1 MPRGPLLGEQAG
13 GARGWQLGRA
23 PWPPLPL
30 AWLPGSAP
38 SPSPRAGRVSTC
50 RHSSAPSA
58 SQSRPRPGRAG
69 AGKALAFLSLAPHE
83 SLGEGGRLHPTARDC
98 SERAVTHR
106 AGRPG
111 RQARQS
117 PVLPQDPRPPRATP
131 REGISTLQPW
141 EASGALPAVTPPFTC
156 PPYTLRELIP
166 VAATFSRPLHT
177 GFLVERC
184 PESPPMGGWA
194 QGRASSLLCPARPL
208 HECGLSV
215 DA

>member
-1 MPRGPLLGEQAG
+1 MAAGPRTVA
-13 GARGWQLGRA
+13 
-23 PWPPLPL
+23 
-30 AWLPGSAP
+30 
-38 SPSPRAGRVSTC
+38 SPSARLAARLRTL
-50 RHSSAPSA
+50 
-58 SQSRPRPGRAG
+58 
-69 AGKALAFLSLAPHE
+69 ALAP
-83 SLGEGGRLHPTARDC
+83 
-98 SERAVTHR
+98 
-106 AGRPG
+106 GRPG
-111 RQARQS
+111 SDVSAQLGSQRVPVPAPAGTSWGGKSLGLSKSGSARKPGRRRAAPPHSPRLLRMGSDSPRRQARQS

-156 PPYTLRELIP
+156 PPYTLRELIS
-166 VAATFSRPLHT
+166 VAATHSRPLHT